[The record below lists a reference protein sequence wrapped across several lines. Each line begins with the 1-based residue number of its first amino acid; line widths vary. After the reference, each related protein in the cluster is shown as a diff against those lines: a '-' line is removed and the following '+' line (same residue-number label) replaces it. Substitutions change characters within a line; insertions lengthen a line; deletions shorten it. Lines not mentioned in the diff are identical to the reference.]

1 MKKHQNHYIY
11 VSVLI
16 ILNDIIKAL
25 TYLKIPNNS
34 VNVLSLNIRL
44 LFQHT
49 KTWKKTITDPQ
60 LKLTT
65 GLHLTNGKIKTQM
78 SVSAVGK
85 DMSITWL
92 IYATKIHNKPL
103 SMPYLLKIKLTF
115 SSDDD
120 PIDWAYES
128 IQTVIN
134 NNLGTIDQTIVDLIT
149 DLHNE
154 LNTVANK
161 FESFVDVFAKAKNAL
176 IIGALTVVGIAC
188 LMNG

>member
-1 MKKHQNHYIY
+1 ME
-11 VSVLI
+11 
-16 ILNDIIKAL
+16 
-25 TYLKIPNNS
+25 
-34 VNVLSLNIRL
+34 
-44 LFQHT
+44 
-49 KTWKKTITDPQ
+49 KTITDPQ

-85 DMSITWL
+85 DMSIIWL

-120 PIDWAYES
+120 PIDWAYKS

-161 FESFVDVFAKAKNAL
+161 FESFVDVFTKAKNAL
-176 IIGALTVVGIAC
+176 IIGALTVVGIAW
-188 LMNG
+188 LMNGGLANMSSSTPSPSFHTAGLLGALDTITAKSTNTVA

>member
-1 MKKHQNHYIY
+1 ME
-11 VSVLI
+11 
-16 ILNDIIKAL
+16 
-25 TYLKIPNNS
+25 
-34 VNVLSLNIRL
+34 
-44 LFQHT
+44 
-49 KTWKKTITDPQ
+49 KTITDPQ

-65 GLHLTNGKIKTQM
+65 GLHLTDGKIKTQM

-92 IYATKIHNKPL
+92 IYATKIHGKPL
-103 SMPYLLKIKLTF
+103 SMPYLLKIKLAF
-115 SSDDD
+115 SNEDD

-161 FESFVDVFAKAKNAL
+161 FESFVDVFVKVKNLLMACV
-176 IIGALTVVGIAC
+176 LTIFGVLC
-188 LMNG
+188 FMNGASASSAEASTSPTGLVGVLKTVTKNSTNIA